1 MRPRFAKGAVALAA
15 TTALLA
21 ACTGG
26 DDDTDGASGDSPDGG
41 TDSTSAN
48 LYLYQKPV
56 QFNPLAPGQ
65 GAEQLTMSL
74 VYNGLFNVDPNF
86 EPVPRLA
93 ESWDVSDDATTYTFH
108 LRDGIEWSDG
118 EPITADDVVFTY
130 NLFADPDV
138 ASANTAPFTGVVG
151 FDEFQDGSADSVEG
165 IVAED
170 DQTVTITLEDS
181 TPGFLAMFG
190 SGFGILPEHVLGDV
204 EPSAI
209 MEDDFFTM
217 PTVSSGPY
225 VMKEFNV
232 DQNVVLEANPNYWSE
247 VGIDTLYL
255 QMLTSDVATAQ
266 LATGEVDLVQIS
278 PQDLAT
284 VEGLDGVTVT
294 SAPSPGFLRL
304 LVNFE
309 KFGDERVRQAFLHA
323 IDRQG
328 IVEGVLG
335 GHGEVLN
342 STIMTPWAIPDDLET
357 YDYDPERATQLLE
370 EAGFDFS
377 QELRVSWIPGTA
389 DRDAAVEVAM
399 ENLKAIGI
407 NVVANQIES
416 ANQLG
421 MIENAEYDLMI
432 SGGGTYTPDPTVSA
446 NALLCSAVYPAGG
459 NTSLFCN
466 EELDALL
473 NQGATTAD
481 EDERAQIYQDAVRLD
496 NELVPY
502 LWLYVPD
509 TLWAASDRLQGFEPH
524 GDFANGFWNAAD
536 WTVTD

>member
-1 MRPRFAKGAVALAA
+1 MRSRIAVGAVALGA

-26 DDDTDGASGDSPDGG
+26 GGDTDNGDSA
-41 TDSTSAN
+41 TSAN

-56 QFNPLAPGQ
+56 MFNPLAPGQ
-65 GAEQLTMSL
+65 GAEQLTMTL
-74 VYNGLFNVDPNF
+74 VYDSLFNVGPDF
-86 EPVPRLA
+86 EPVPRIA
-93 ESWDVSDDATTYTFH
+93 ESWDVSEDATSYTFH
-108 LRDGIEWSDG
+108 LRDGLEWSDG
-118 EPITADDVVFTY
+118 EPLTADDVVFTY
-130 NLFADPDV
+130 NLIADPDV
-138 ASANTAPFTGVVG
+138 ASAKAAPFAGVEG
-151 FDEFQDGSADSVEG
+151 YQEFQDGSADTLEG
-165 IVAED
+165 VIAED
-170 DQTVTITLEDS
+170 DQTVTVSLSEP
-181 TPGFLAMFG
+181 TPGFLAQFG
-190 SGFGILPEHVLGDV
+190 SGYGILPEHVLGDV

-209 MEDDFFTM
+209 MEDEFFKL

-232 DQNVVLEANPNYWSE
+232 DQDIVLEANPSYWSE

-266 LATGEVDLVQIS
+266 LATGETDLVQIS
-278 PQDLAT
+278 PQDLDT
-284 VEGLDGVTVT
+284 VEGLDGVNVT

-309 KFGDERVRQAFLHA
+309 KFDDERIRQALLYA

-328 IVEGVLG
+328 IIDGILG
-335 GHGEVLN
+335 GHGQVIN
-342 STIMTPWAIPDDLET
+342 STIMTPWAIPDDLEP
-357 YDYDPERATQLLE
+357 YDFDPDKAKSLLE
-370 EAGFDFS
+370 EAGYDFS
-377 QELRVSWIPGTA
+377 EELKLSWIPGTA
-389 DRDAAVEVAM
+389 DRDAAVEVVL
-399 ENLKAIGI
+399 ENLKAIGV
-407 NVVANQIES
+407 NAVANQIDS

-421 MIENAEYDLMI
+421 MIENAEYDLMV

-446 NALLCSAVYPAGG
+446 EALMCDRVFPDGG
-459 NTSLFCN
+459 NTSLFCD
-466 EELDALL
+466 EELDTLL
-473 NQGATTAD
+473 KKGAVTAD
-481 EDERAQIYQDAVRLD
+481 EDERTQIYQDATRLD

-536 WTVTD
+536 WTVTG

>member
-1 MRPRFAKGAVALAA
+1 MRSRIIVGAIALGV
-15 TTALLA
+15 TTVLLA
-21 ACTGG
+21 GCTGG
-26 DDDTDGASGDSPDGG
+26 GADDDGANGG
-41 TDSTSAN
+41 NPSSAN

-74 VYNGLFNVDPNF
+74 VYNGLFNVGPDF

-93 ESWDVSDDATTYTFH
+93 ESWDVSEDATTYTFH
-108 LRDGIEWSDG
+108 LRDGLEWSDG
-118 EPITADDVVFTY
+118 EPITADDVLFTY
-130 NLFADPDV
+130 NLFADPEV
-138 ASANTAPFTGVVG
+138 ASPNAAPFAGVVG
-151 FDEFQDGSADSVEG
+151 YPAVQDGTADSLEG

-170 DQTVTITLEDS
+170 DQTVTITLTES
-181 TPGFLAMFG
+181 TPGFLALFG
-190 SGFGILPEHVLGDV
+190 SGYGILPEHILGEV
-204 EPSAI
+204 EPGAI
-209 MEDDFFTM
+209 MEDDFFKL

-232 DQNVVLEANPNYWSE
+232 DENVVLEANPNYWSE

-266 LATGEVDLVQIS
+266 LATGETDLVQIS
-278 PQDLAT
+278 PQDLTT
-284 VEGLDGVTVT
+284 VEGLDGVAVS

-304 LVNFE
+304 LVNFT
-309 KFGDERVRQAFLHA
+309 KFDDERVRQAFLYA

-328 IVEGVLG
+328 IIDGVLG
-335 GHGEVLN
+335 GHGEVIN
-342 STIMTPWAIPDDLET
+342 STIMTPWALPDDLEA
-357 YDYDPERATQLLE
+357 YEYDPEKAKSLLE

-377 QELRVSWIPGTA
+377 QELKLSWIPGTA
-389 DRDAAVEVAM
+389 DRDAAVEVAL

-407 NVVANQIES
+407 NAVANQIES

-421 MIENAEYDLMI
+421 MIENAEYDLMV

-446 NALLCSAVYPAGG
+446 NALLCDRVFPAGG

-466 EELDALL
+466 PELDALL
-473 NQGATTAD
+473 NKGAVTAD
-481 EDERAQIYQDAVRLD
+481 EDERTATYQDAVRLD
-496 NELVPY
+496 NKLVPY

-509 TLWAASDRLQGFEPH
+509 TLWASSDRLQGFEPH

>member
-1 MRPRFAKGAVALAA
+1 MRSRIAAGALALGVI
-15 TTALLA
+15 TVLLA
-21 ACTGG
+21 GCTGTSA
-26 DDDTDGASGDSPDGG
+26 DDGG
-41 TDSTSAN
+41 QGGNEATSAN

-74 VYNGLFNVDPNF
+74 VYNGLFNVGPDF

-93 ESWDVSDDATTYTFH
+93 ETWDVSDDATTYTFH
-108 LRDGIEWSDG
+108 LRDGLTWSDG
-118 EPITADDVVFTY
+118 EPLTADDVVFTY
-130 NLFADPDV
+130 NLFANPDV
-138 ASANTAPFTGVVG
+138 ASPNAAPFADVVG
-151 FDEFQDGSADSVEG
+151 YEEVQAGTADTLEG

-170 DQTVTITLEDS
+170 DRTVTITLAQP
-181 TPGFLAMFG
+181 TPGFLAPFG
-190 SGFGILPEHVLGDV
+190 SGYGILPKHVLGDV

-209 MEDDFFTM
+209 MEHEFFKL

-232 DQNVVLEANPNYWSE
+232 DENVVLEANPNYWSE

-266 LATGEVDLVQIS
+266 LATGETDLVQIS

-284 VEGLDGVTVT
+284 VEGLDGVTVS

-304 LVNFE
+304 LVNFQ
-309 KFGDERVRQAFLHA
+309 KFGDERIRQAFLYA

-328 IVEGVLG
+328 IIDGVLG
-335 GHGEVLN
+335 GHGEVIN
-342 STIMTPWAIPDDLET
+342 STIMTPWALPDDLES
-357 YDYDPERATQLLE
+357 YDYDPEKAKSLLE
-370 EAGFDFS
+370 DAGFDFS

-389 DRDAAVEVAM
+389 DRDAAVEVVL
-399 ENLKAIGI
+399 ENLKAIDI
-407 NVVANQIES
+407 NAVANQIES

-446 NALLCSAVYPAGG
+446 NALMCDRVFPAGG

-473 NQGATTAD
+473 KQGAVTAD
-481 EDERAQIYQDAVRLD
+481 EDERAAIYQDAARLD

-509 TLWAASDRLQGFEPH
+509 TLWATSDRLQGFEPH

-536 WTVTD
+536 WTVAD

>member
-1 MRPRFAKGAVALAA
+1 MRSRIAVGAVALGV
-15 TTALLA
+15 TTVLLA
-21 ACTGG
+21 GCTG
-26 DDDTDGASGDSPDGG
+26 TSPQEEESNGG
-41 TDSTSAN
+41 EPTSAN

-74 VYNGLFNVDPNF
+74 VYNGLFNVGPDFKPA
-86 EPVPRLA
+86 PRLA
-93 ESWDVSDDATTYTFH
+93 ESWDVSDDAKTYTFH
-108 LRDGIEWSDG
+108 LRDGLEWSDG
-118 EPITADDVVFTY
+118 EPITADDVLFTY
-130 NLFADPDV
+130 NLFANPEV
-138 ASANTAPFTGVVG
+138 ASPNAAPFAKVAGYAAV
-151 FDEFQDGSADSVEG
+151 QDGSADSLEG

-170 DQTVTITLEDS
+170 DQTVKITLTDP

-190 SGFGILPEHVLGDV
+190 GGYGILPEHVLGEA

-209 MEDDFFTM
+209 MTDEFFKL

-266 LATGEVDLVQIS
+266 LATGETDLVQIS
-278 PQDLAT
+278 PQDLTT
-284 VEGLDGVTVT
+284 VEGLDGVTVS

-304 LVNFE
+304 LVNFT
-309 KFGDERVRQAFLHA
+309 KFPDERVRQAFLYA

-328 IVEGVLG
+328 IIDGVLG
-335 GHGEVLN
+335 GHGSVIN
-342 STIMTPWAIPDDLET
+342 STIMTPWALPDDLEA
-357 YDYDPERATQLLE
+357 YEYDPEKAKSLLE

-377 QELRVSWIPGTA
+377 KELKLSWIPGTA
-389 DRDAAVEVAM
+389 DRDAAVEVVL
-399 ENLKAIGI
+399 ENLKAIGV
-407 NVVANQIES
+407 NATANQIES

-421 MIENAEYDLMI
+421 MIENAEYDLMV

-446 NALLCSAVYPAGG
+446 NALLCDRVFPAGG
-459 NTSLFCN
+459 NTSLFCDA
-466 EELDALL
+466 ELDKLL
-473 NQGATTAD
+473 NQGAVTAD
-481 EDERAQIYQDAVRLD
+481 EDERATIYQDAARRD

-509 TLWAASDRLQGFEPH
+509 TLWAASDRLKGFEPH

>member
-1 MRPRFAKGAVALAA
+1 MRTRIAAGAVALGL

-21 ACTGG
+21 GCTSGSTNESEG
-26 DDDTDGASGDSPDGG
+26 PVDDP
-41 TDSTSAN
+41 TSAS

-74 VYNGLFNVDPNF
+74 VYNGLFNVGPDF

-93 ESWDVSDDATTYTFH
+93 ESWDMSDDAKTYTFH
-108 LRDGIEWSDG
+108 LRDGLQWSDG
-118 EPITADDVVFTY
+118 EPLTAEDVVFTY
-130 NLFADPDV
+130 NLFANPEV
-138 ASANTAPFTGVVG
+138 ASANTAPFRGVVG
-151 FDEFQDGSADSVEG
+151 FEDVQSGAADTVSG
-165 IVAED
+165 IVATD
-170 DQTVTITLEDS
+170 DQTVTIELTDA
-181 TPGFLAMFG
+181 TPGFLALFG
-190 SGFGILPEHVLGDV
+190 GGYGILPEHVLGEV
-204 EPSAI
+204 APGAI
-209 MEDDFFTM
+209 MEDEFFKL

-225 VMKEFNV
+225 IMKEFNV
-232 DQNVVLEANPNYWSE
+232 DENVILEANPNYWSE

-266 LATGEVDLVQIS
+266 LATGEIDLVQIS
-278 PQDLAT
+278 PQDLGT
-284 VEGLDGVTVT
+284 VEALDGVSVT

-309 KFGDERVRQAFLHA
+309 KFPDERIRQAFLYA
-323 IDRQG
+323 IDRDG
-328 IVEGVLG
+328 IIAGVLG
-335 GHGEVLN
+335 GNGDAIN
-342 STIMTPWAIPDDLET
+342 STIMTPWALPDDLEK
-357 YDYDPERATQLLE
+357 YEYNPEKAAELLA
-370 EAGFDFS
+370 EAGFDMS
-377 QELRVSWIPGTA
+377 QELKISWIPGTA
-389 DRDAAVEVAM
+389 DRDAAVAVVL
-399 ENLKAIGI
+399 ENLKTAGI
-407 NVVANQIES
+407 NAVANQIES

-446 NALLCSAVYPAGG
+446 NALLCDRVYPAGG

-466 EELDALL
+466 PELDALL
-473 NQGATTAD
+473 NEGAITAD
-481 EDERAQIYQDAVRLD
+481 PDERAAIYQDAARLD
-496 NELVPY
+496 NQQVPY
-502 LWLYVPD
+502 LWLYVPS

>member
-1 MRPRFAKGAVALAA
+1 MRSRIAVGAIALGVTA
-15 TTALLA
+15 ALLVG
-21 ACTGG
+21 CTGG
-26 DDDTDGASGDSPDGG
+26 TVDDDGATDDSP
-41 TDSTSAN
+41 SSAN

-74 VYNGLFNVDPNF
+74 VYNGLFNVGPDF

-93 ESWDVSDDATTYTFH
+93 ESWDVSEDAKTYTFH
-108 LRDGIEWSDG
+108 LRDGLKWSDG
-118 EPITADDVVFTY
+118 EPITADDVLFTY
-130 NLFADPDV
+130 NLFADPEV
-138 ASANTAPFTGVVG
+138 ASANAAPLSGVVG
-151 FDEFQDGSADSVEG
+151 YQDVQAGAADTLEG

-170 DQTVTITLEDS
+170 DQTVTITLTDP
-181 TPGFLAMFG
+181 TPGFLALFG

-209 MEDDFFTM
+209 MEDEFFKL

-232 DQNVVLEANPNYWSE
+232 DENVVLEANPNYWSE

-255 QMLTSDVATAQ
+255 QMVTSDVATAQ
-266 LATGEVDLVQIS
+266 LATGETDLVQIS

-284 VEGLDGVTVT
+284 VEGLDGVTVS

-304 LVNFE
+304 LVNFQ
-309 KFGDERVRQAFLHA
+309 KFDDERIRQAFLYA

-328 IVEGVLG
+328 IVDGVLG

-342 STIMTPWAIPDDLET
+342 STIMTPWAIPDDLES
-357 YDYDPERATQLLE
+357 YEYDPDKAISLLE
-370 EAGFDFS
+370 EAGYDFS
-377 QELRVSWIPGTA
+377 RELKLSWIPGTA
-389 DRDAAVEVAM
+389 DRDAAVEVVL

-407 NVVANQIES
+407 NAVANQIES

-421 MIENAEYDLMI
+421 LIESAEYDLMI

-446 NALLCSAVYPAGG
+446 NALLCERVYPAGG

-473 NQGATTAD
+473 KQGAATAD
-481 EDERAQIYQDAVRLD
+481 ADDRVEIYQDAVRLD
-496 NELVPY
+496 NQLVPY

-509 TLWAASDRLQGFEPH
+509 TLWASSDRLQGFEPH

-536 WTVTD
+536 WAVTD

>member
-1 MRPRFAKGAVALAA
+1 MRSRIAAGALALGVA
-15 TTALLA
+15 TAMLA
-21 ACTGG
+21 GCASSPGPEGETG
-26 DDDTDGASGDSPDGG
+26 DDAP
-41 TDSTSAN
+41 TSAN

-56 QFNPLAPGQ
+56 VFNPLAPGQ

-74 VYNGLFNVDPNF
+74 VYNGLFNVGPDF

-93 ESWDVSDDATTYTFH
+93 ESWDVSDDATSYTFH
-108 LRDGIEWSDG
+108 LRDGLTWSDD

-138 ASANTAPFTGVVG
+138 ASPNAAPFAGVVG
-151 FDEFQDGSADSVEG
+151 YEDVQGGTADTLEG

-170 DQTVTITLEDS
+170 DQTVTITLTEP
-181 TPGFLAMFG
+181 TPGFLALFG
-190 SGFGILPEHVLGDV
+190 SGYGILPEHILGDV
-204 EPSAI
+204 EPSGI
-209 MEDDFFTM
+209 MEHEFFTH

-225 VMKEFNV
+225 VMTEFNV
-232 DQNVVLEANPNYWSE
+232 DENVVLEANPNYWSE

-255 QMLTSDVATAQ
+255 QMVTSDVATAQ
-266 LATGEVDLVQIS
+266 LATGETDVVQIS

-284 VEGLDGVTVT
+284 VEGLDGVTVS

-304 LVNFE
+304 LVNFQ
-309 KFGDERVRQAFLHA
+309 KFEDERIRQAFLYA

-328 IVEGVLG
+328 IIDGVLG
-335 GHGEVLN
+335 GHGQTIN
-342 STIMTPWAIPDDLET
+342 STIMTPWALPDDLEA
-357 YDYDPERATQLLE
+357 YEYDPEMAQSLLE
-370 EAGFDFS
+370 EAGYDFS
-377 QELRVSWIPGTA
+377 QELRLSWIPGTA
-389 DRDAAVEVAM
+389 DRDAAVGVVL

-407 NVVANQIES
+407 NAVANQIES

-421 MIENAEYDLMI
+421 MIENAEYDLMV

-446 NALLCSAVYPAGG
+446 NALLCDRVFPAGG
-459 NTSLFCN
+459 NTSLFCD

-473 NQGATTAD
+473 NQGAVTAD
-481 EDERAQIYQDAVRLD
+481 EDERTAIYQDAVRLD

-509 TLWAASDRLQGFEPH
+509 TLWATSDRLQGFEPH

>member
-1 MRPRFAKGAVALAA
+1 MRSRITVGAIALGV
-15 TTALLA
+15 TTVLLA
-21 ACTGG
+21 GCTGG
-26 DDDTDGASGDSPDGG
+26 GADDGSGGGDS
-41 TDSTSAN
+41 SSAN

-74 VYNGLFNVDPNF
+74 VYNGLFALDPDF
-86 EPVPRLA
+86 EQVPRLA
-93 ESWDVSDDATTYTFH
+93 ESWEVSEDAKTYTFH

-118 EPITADDVVFTY
+118 EPITADDVLFTY
-130 NLFADPDV
+130 NLFANPDV
-138 ASANTAPFTGVVG
+138 ASANAAPFAGVVG
-151 FDEFQDGSADSVEG
+151 YDAVQDGSADTLEG

-170 DQTVTITLEDS
+170 DQTVTISLTES
-181 TPGFLAMFG
+181 TPGFLALFG
-190 SGFGILPEHVLGDV
+190 NGYGILPEHILGEV
-204 EPSAI
+204 EPGAI
-209 MEDDFFTM
+209 MEDDFFKH
-217 PTVSSGPY
+217 PSVSSGPY
-225 VMKEFNV
+225 VMTEFNV
-232 DQNVVLEANPNYWSE
+232 DENVVLEANPNYWSE

-266 LATGEVDLVQIS
+266 LATGETDLVQIA
-278 PQDLAT
+278 PQDLET

-304 LVNFE
+304 LVNFT
-309 KFGDERVRQAFLHA
+309 KFDDERVRQAFLYA

-328 IVEGVLG
+328 IIDGVLG
-335 GHGEVLN
+335 GHGETLN
-342 STIMTPWAIPDDLET
+342 STIMTPWAIPDDLES
-357 YDYDPERATQLLE
+357 YDYDPDKATALLE
-370 EAGFDFS
+370 EAGFDFDE
-377 QELRVSWIPGTA
+377 ELKVSWIPGTA
-389 DRDAAVEVAM
+389 DRDAAVEVAL

-416 ANQLG
+416 ANQLEL
-421 MIENAEYDLMI
+421 IENAEYDLMI

-446 NALLCSAVYPAGG
+446 NALLCDQVYPAGG
-459 NTSLFCN
+459 NTSLFCD
-466 EELDALL
+466 EELDAQLK
-473 NQGATTAD
+473 QGAVTPD
-481 EDERAQIYQDAVRLD
+481 EDERTAIYQDAVRLE
-496 NELVPY
+496 NQLVPS